1 MLIKLIEAQQ
11 VGEQY
16 TDHHNRHTTRVAL
29 NKRERFVN
37 PTNVVDVH
45 SYSFPS
51 DYLTEENVSKVGRAF
66 SKVVT
71 TQGSF
76 IAVGTPGEISEMLND
91 GRSLL
96 KG

>member
-16 TDHHNRHTTRVAL
+16 TDHFNRHSTRVAL
-29 NKRERFVN
+29 SKRDRFVN
-37 PTNVVDVH
+37 PDNVVDVH
-45 SYSFPS
+45 SYSFPT
-51 DYLTEENVSKVGRAF
+51 DYLTEENVSKVGKSF

-76 IAVGTPGEISEMLND
+76 VAVGTPTEISERLND